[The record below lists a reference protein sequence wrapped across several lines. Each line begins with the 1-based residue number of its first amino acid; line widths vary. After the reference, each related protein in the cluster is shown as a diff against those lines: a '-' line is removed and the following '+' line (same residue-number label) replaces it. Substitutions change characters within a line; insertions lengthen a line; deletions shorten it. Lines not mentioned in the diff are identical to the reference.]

1 MDLIHVMLQQAS
13 CILCRDPDHLPLRC
27 EEVEK
32 KTETSH
38 RRHVEEL
45 MTKALIREC
54 TKCRTE
60 LVKSDGC
67 NKVRCRCGQYMCY
80 VCRKP
85 IEGNYKHFCQ
95 VILNLYFPLSLA
107 VDLFH
112 TLFFSCRFSIFL
124 FIFFSCIA
132 NLNIR
137 DHSLWSV
144 DSMHATQGQLAPSA
158 TSAIFGN
165 R

>member
-1 MDLIHVMLQQAS
+1 
-13 CILCRDPDHLPLRC
+13 
-27 EEVEK
+27 
-32 KTETSH
+32 
-38 RRHVEEL
+38 
-45 MTKALIREC
+45 
-54 TKCRTE
+54 
-60 LVKSDGC
+60 
-67 NKVRCRCGQYMCY
+67 VRCRCGQYMCY

-165 R
+165 RWVPSIRRSCESYFISRTGQLDADLTGDYFSSLRVHCSIEYVTQ